1 MREQRRHTRHAVQV
15 SAEVSNGEELLLAE
29 TRDLSL
35 SGVAVVTD
43 DTLRTGKTVWL
54 TLLLT
59 QDGIEDPDDDPL
71 ETSATV
77 RWGRVLPDG
86 RCITGLAFGPTTA
99 AQKAQLERFLSKTAP
114 K

>member
-1 MREQRRHTRHAVQV
+1 VN
-15 SAEVSNGEELLLAE
+15 AEVSNGDELLLAE
-29 TRDLSL
+29 TRDLSV

-43 DTLRTGKTVWL
+43 DALREGKTVWL

-59 QDGIEDPDDDPL
+59 QDGIEDPHDDPF

-86 RCITGLAFGPTTA
+86 RCIAGLAFGPTTA
-99 AQKAQLERFLSKTAP
+99 AQKAQLERFLAKTSE
-114 K
+114 